1 MFRIFGVIIGFFGIS
16 LRFLGPFMNF
26 RNLEDY
32 FWIYGIIFGFP
43 LDFGDSGDL

>member
-16 LRFLGPFMNF
+16 LRFLGSFMNF
-26 RNLEDY
+26 RDFEDY